1 MASLIPDAVG
11 DTLSQLVDYY
21 GQIQAV
27 KMKTKLAEAQLSLAA
42 VDMPNK
48 QQDPQAKAG
57 AYSVEMGTGSQGVL
71 IGAALVGLVALYL
84 ILKD

>member
-11 DTLSQLVDYY
+11 DTLSQMVDYY
-21 GQIQAV
+21 GKIQAV
-27 KMKTKLAEAQLSLAA
+27 KLQTKLVEKQLAMDAA
-42 VDMPNK
+42 DMPNK
-48 QQDPQAKAG
+48 PQDPQAKAG

>member
-11 DTLSQLVDYY
+11 DTLSQLVGYY
-21 GQIQAV
+21 GEIQAV

-48 QQDPQAKAG
+48 PQDPQAKAG